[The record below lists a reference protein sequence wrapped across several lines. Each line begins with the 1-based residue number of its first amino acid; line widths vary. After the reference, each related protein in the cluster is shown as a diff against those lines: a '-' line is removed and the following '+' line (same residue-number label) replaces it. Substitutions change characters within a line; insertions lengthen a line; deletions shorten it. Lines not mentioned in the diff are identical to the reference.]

1 MKLYAVV
8 ESGSTKS
15 DWVIFDTDKNIRLRT
30 STAGLNPLI
39 LSEKEIISVLQEKE
53 ELSKFSEGIAFI
65 SFYGAG
71 CKNPD
76 SVQLLNSALRSVFIN
91 SEITILTD
99 LHAACLSVYAGEPCM
114 VGILG
119 TGSNACFFDGKHVI
133 TKISS
138 LGYLIG
144 DEGSGNHIGKE
155 LLRAYYY
162 RKMPDFL
169 SDKFQNNFDLNLDSV
184 LDNLYRKSGANVYLA
199 GISRFAFENKQEPF
213 IQKTVASCFNEFIE
227 NMILP
232 IAESRVS
239 EHNFVGSVAWYYQDI
254 LKTCVEG
261 FSLQF
266 GRVQQRPMESLLKY
280 HFRNL

>member
-8 ESGSTKS
+8 ECGSTKS
-15 DWVIFDTDKNIRLRT
+15 DWVIFNENQNIRLRT

-39 LSEKEIISVLQEKE
+39 LSEKEIVSVLQENE
-53 ELSKFSEGIAFI
+53 ELIKFSEGISVI

-76 SVQLLNSALRSVFIN
+76 SVKLLNSALRFVFIN
-91 SEITILTD
+91 SEITIQTD
-99 LHAACLSVYAGEPCM
+99 LHAACHSVYTGEPCM

-119 TGSNACFFDGKHVI
+119 TGSNACFFDGKEVI
-133 TKISS
+133 TKIPS
-138 LGYLIG
+138 LGYVIG

-184 LDNLYRKSGANVYLA
+184 LENLYRKSGANAYLA

-232 IAESRVS
+232 YVESRDS
-239 EHNFVGSVAWYYQDI
+239 EINFVGSVAWYYQDI
-254 LKTCVEG
+254 LKSCVEG
-261 FSLQF
+261 FSLHF
-266 GRVQQRPMESLLKY
+266 GRVEQRPMESLLQY